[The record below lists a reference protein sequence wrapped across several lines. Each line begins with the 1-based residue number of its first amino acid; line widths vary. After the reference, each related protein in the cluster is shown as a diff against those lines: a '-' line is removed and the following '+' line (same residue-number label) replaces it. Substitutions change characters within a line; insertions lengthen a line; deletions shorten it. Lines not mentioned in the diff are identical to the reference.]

1 MIERAGAVT
10 AQLAGV
16 WRHAIDDVAG
26 RRGGSRY
33 LEDVL
38 GGVEPEAMLSSFA
51 AAGSL
56 WSDDAA
62 SIMIVSHRLI
72 LALYVDPA
80 HRRQGRGRA
89 LVTLAR
95 QEANARDALAL
106 PGDRAMKSLYES
118 VGWKARLLTLGDE

>member
-10 AQLAGV
+10 AQLADV
-16 WRHAIDDVAG
+16 WRRAIQGVAG
-26 RRGGSRY
+26 RRGGPRY

-38 GGVEPEAMLSSFA
+38 GGIEPDSMLRSFA

-62 SIMIVSHRLI
+62 SILVVSQRVI
-72 LALYVDPA
+72 LALYVEPTE
-80 HRRQGRGRA
+80 RRRGRGRA
-89 LVTLAR
+89 LVTFAR
-95 QEANARDALAL
+95 HEADARDALAL

-118 VGWKARLLTLGDE
+118 VGWKARLLTLGDA

>member
-10 AQLAGV
+10 AQLADV
-16 WRHAIDDVAG
+16 WRRAIEDVAG
-26 RRGGSRY
+26 RRGGPRY

-38 GGVEPEAMLSSFA
+38 GGIEPDSMLRSFA

-62 SIMIVSHRLI
+62 SILVVSQRVI
-72 LALYVDPA
+72 LALYVEPTE
-80 HRRQGRGRA
+80 RRRGRGRA
-89 LVTLAR
+89 LVTFAR
-95 QEANARDALAL
+95 HEAGARDALAL

-118 VGWKARLLTLGDE
+118 VGWKARLLTLGDA